1 MYQFYLQ
8 KLRRWPLVIS
18 KHNGHVGALA
28 VALETIGG
36 AKLSRISTILT
47 YICMIFYSSF
57 PYRYREMTNCF
68 FYCIMICITSSSHA
82 VHDGYFGVQE
92 KKKLLPFRSWP
103 CREALQSPGDK
114 TELVPYSL
122 LSLPCLLC
130 IFSKKFFSGDNNNK
144 KSSPEPNFL
153 PLGPIQYDGL
163 DERTTGESRPIPFI
177 SGVIVHILPAMC
189 RLNIEKE
196 KKRKKKEEEADRKM
210 KGIGERELEG
220 RGRTSSY
227 LELLSCNLLE
237 RRQERYKQKSQ
248 TDGFWLW
255 GEGNIRYLLAKWQS
269 VLIVHNTATT
279 LPMECRLLNQRKERG
294 GEKNPILSRP
304 PPPPHSI
311 SSLHCTSTFFTPF

>member
-1 MYQFYLQ
+1 M
-8 KLRRWPLVIS
+8 
-18 KHNGHVGALA
+18 
-28 VALETIGG
+28 
-36 AKLSRISTILT
+36 
-47 YICMIFYSSF
+47 
-57 PYRYREMTNCF
+57 
-68 FYCIMICITSSSHA
+68 
-82 VHDGYFGVQE
+82 QE
-92 KKKLLPFRSWP
+92 KKKLLPFQSWP
-103 CREALQSPGDK
+103 WNRARLVLAVVPALF
-114 TELVPYSL
+114 SL
-122 LSLPCLLC
+122 YIFKKLL
-130 IFSKKFFSGDNNNK
+130 FRLQQQQKKFTLTKFPSTLAHSIRRARWKDHWGK
-144 KSSPEPNFL
+144 QTYSFHFRC
-153 PLGPIQYDGL
+153 Y
-163 DERTTGESRPIPFI
+163 RPHSARHVQIKY
-177 SGVIVHILPAMC
+177 
-189 RLNIEKE
+189 R
-196 KKRKKKEEEADRKM
+196 KKEEEADRKM

-311 SSLHCTSTFFTPF
+311 SSLHCMSTCFAPF

>member
-1 MYQFYLQ
+1 
-8 KLRRWPLVIS
+8 
-18 KHNGHVGALA
+18 
-28 VALETIGG
+28 
-36 AKLSRISTILT
+36 
-47 YICMIFYSSF
+47 
-57 PYRYREMTNCF
+57 
-68 FYCIMICITSSSHA
+68 
-82 VHDGYFGVQE
+82 
-92 KKKLLPFRSWP
+92 
-103 CREALQSPGDK
+103 
-114 TELVPYSL
+114 
-122 LSLPCLLC
+122 
-130 IFSKKFFSGDNNNK
+130 
-144 KSSPEPNFL
+144 
-153 PLGPIQYDGL
+153 
-163 DERTTGESRPIPFI
+163 
-177 SGVIVHILPAMC
+177 MC

-294 GEKNPILSRP
+294 GEKKSHPFSPSTSSALHFLLALHVNFF
-304 PPPPHSI
+304 HSLLRMAWLEPASCCALFYI
-311 SSLHCTSTFFTPF
+311 FFFFFFLF